1 MRNAN
6 IKIGFLFIA
15 CSLLLLYI
23 IPYQV
28 YDIKGQNIGSS
39 FIPKIIAYGLFIL
52 GVLLITFSKFKPIKE
67 VVTKSENENYFRI
80 FLVALISLMYFFL
93 MSLIGYLFSTIIA
106 FSLYL
111 RVFGEKNIWMIALL
125 SVVGSGAIY
134 YFFTSLFYVRLP

>member
-6 IKIGFLFIA
+6 IKIGVLFIA
-15 CSLLLLYI
+15 YSLLVLYI

-28 YDIKGQNIGSS
+28 YDIKGQYIGSS
-39 FIPKIIAYGLFIL
+39 FFPKMIAYGLFIL
-52 GVLLITFSKFKPIKE
+52 GVLLIIFSKFKPIKE

-93 MSLIGYLFSTIIA
+93 MSRIGYLFSTIIA

-125 SVVGSGAIY
+125 SVVGSVTIY